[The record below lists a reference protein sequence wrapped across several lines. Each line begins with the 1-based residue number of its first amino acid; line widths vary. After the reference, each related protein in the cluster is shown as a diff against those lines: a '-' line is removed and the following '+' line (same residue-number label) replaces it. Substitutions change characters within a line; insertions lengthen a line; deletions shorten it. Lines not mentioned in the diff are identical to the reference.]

1 MRGWCLRRKSTD
13 DKIYRR
19 ITAAK
24 QGWRIDRKFGY
35 KKEDSWSYKYCTCSL
50 ADSLMMVGVRWLFF
64 NVIKSSQMLDGLVE
78 FRAAVVQDMEDGDE
92 SGMYYVSNVA
102 KSDVHNINKY
112 IDSAYGSVDTYRI
125 IIETGRY
132 LAIQLNYELSDN
144 YYAVRKYIE
153 GTDIPED
160 NIRAKQI
167 YEVIDSFINDNI
179 SDGMSDLDKEIA
191 VHDYIVE
198 NCVYGYPDNNDDAYT
213 AYGALVLH
221 QSVCDGYAEAFFI
234 IMSCL
239 GVKCDIV
246 VGSTEEGLHAWNQIE
261 LGGEWYN
268 VDLTWDD
275 SLPDM
280 GSYLKHTYVNVDDS
294 TLELTHSWEK
304 QFYRECAD
312 TAYNFYKKRFYTYDS
327 FDEYK
332 KGIRIQMGGSNVLE
346 AAIYTDDETFDLS
359 FLYNYG
365 NIRSINY
372 VVEDMGGYKV
382 VVVYLNMK

>member
-1 MRGWCLRRKSTD
+1 MVGACGAKVQMIKYTGGSPQQSRDGGLTGSLGTKK
-13 DKIYRR
+13 KILGV
-19 ITAAK
+19 IS
-24 QGWRIDRKFGY
+24 IVVV
-35 KKEDSWSYKYCTCSL
+35 L
-50 ADSLMMVGVRWLFF
+50 SLMMVGVRWLFF

-78 FRAAVVQDMEDGDE
+78 FRAAVVQDMEDGNE

-167 YEVIDSFINDNI
+167 YEVIDSFMNDNI